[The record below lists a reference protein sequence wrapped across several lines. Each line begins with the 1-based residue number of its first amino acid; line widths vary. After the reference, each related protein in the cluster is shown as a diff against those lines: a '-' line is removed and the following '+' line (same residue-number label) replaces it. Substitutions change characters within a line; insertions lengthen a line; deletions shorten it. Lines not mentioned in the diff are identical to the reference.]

1 MMRERMSFW
10 QEIARAVRRGLLLSS
25 SVLVGGAIY
34 IASFYIS
41 EPSTR
46 PSPLDAVMKVEMK
59 DGHGSGVQLGGGLI
73 LTARHV
79 VVDEEGDFEEGIKVR
94 DASGFSSDAKVLWV
108 SKDYDAALL
117 KTSYAGPAAPL
128 RCTAIG
134 MGEGVAAAGSPGSL
148 NFITTYGHVSS
159 AGPMLLKRSAVG
171 DVEAL
176 TMDINAG
183 QGMSGGPIFDAQ
195 HRVVGIVS
203 MITNPKNLG
212 GSFTFAIPATD
223 ICRLLAR

>member
-1 MMRERMSFW
+1 MMRTQMKIW
-10 QEIARAVRRGLLLSS
+10 QECACAALVALGL
-25 SVLVGGAIY
+25 VAAAITGTATAKKY
-34 IASFYIS
+34 YY
-41 EPSTR
+41 STHA
-46 PSPLDAVMKVEMK
+46 SPLDAVMKVEMT
-59 DGHGSGVQLGGGLI
+59 DGHGSGVHLGGGLI

-79 VVDEEGDFEEGIKVR
+79 VVDNEGEFEEDIKVR

-128 RCTAIG
+128 RCTGVG
-134 MGEGVAAAGSPGSL
+134 MGEGIAAAGSPGDL
-148 NFITTYGHVSS
+148 NFITTYGHTAS
-159 AGPMLLKRSAVG
+159 AGPMSMKRSAVG
-171 DVEAL
+171 DVEVI
-176 TMDINAG
+176 TMDLNAG

-195 HRVVGIVS
+195 HRVIGIVS

-212 GSFTFAIPATD
+212 GSFTFAIPATN